1 MIQYSNFLSH
11 ADVAASI
18 VADGASITTHILGE
32 TGIGKTA
39 VGRMVAKALPTH
51 RFSIIDATQVS
62 DGSITMPT
70 IDPERGV
77 SDELPNVRFGV
88 SRTSQ
93 RGIDNSQPIII
104 FIDEYNK
111 ASKYAKNA
119 LAPVIYD
126 RRLGQFY
133 LPDDSIVIL
142 ASNLGV
148 EGYGDT
154 TQMFL
159 KTREAPLYM
168 RKPTADE
175 LVAHATEQV
184 WEPEVI
190 AFISEYPQ
198 VCDSFLDY
206 SPANS
211 FNGKYAARDQT
222 KENQMILNPYV
233 EQDKI
238 ASPRTLEFASHVM
251 RGAKA
256 HNLPLHVV
264 RSKLIGTVGAPCA
277 LEMQAYFQS
286 GQEAE
291 SFENVVANPMT
302 ARLSPKAPVQL
313 IQLFKFLSRVS
324 DRTEAEAV
332 TKYMARCRDELQ
344 ILFCKRVSNT
354 ATLMSLF
361 VTVADFGTM
370 MRNNRDLFKL

>member
-1 MIQYSNFLSH
+1 MQYSNFLSH

-18 VADGASITTHILGE
+18 IADGESVTTHILGE

-70 IDPERGV
+70 IDNETGV

-93 RGIDNSQPIII
+93 RGVDGSQPIIV

-119 LAPVIYD
+119 LAPVIYE
-126 RRLGQFY
+126 RRLGHFY
-133 LPDDSIVIL
+133 LPDGSIVIL

-154 TQMFL
+154 SQMFL
-159 KTREAPLYM
+159 KTREATLYM

-175 LVAHATEQV
+175 LVAHAVEQA
-184 WEPEVI
+184 WEPEV
-190 AFISEYPQ
+190 ASFIHEYPQ
-198 VCDSFLDY
+198 VCDSFMDY
-206 SPANS
+206 SKEYG
-211 FNGKYAARDQT
+211 GKYAGRDQT
-222 KENQMILNPYV
+222 KENAMILNPYV

-238 ASPRTLEFASHVM
+238 ASPRTLEFASHIM
-251 RGAKA
+251 RGSKA
-256 HNLPLHVV
+256 HNLPLHIV
-264 RSKLIGTVGAPCA
+264 RSKLIGTVGESCA
-277 LEMQAYFQS
+277 LEMMAYFQS
-286 GQEAE
+286 GQQAE
-291 SFENVVANPMT
+291 TFERVVADPMG
-302 ARLSPKAPVQL
+302 ARLSDNPTVQL

-332 TKYMARCRDELQ
+332 TKYMGRCRNEMQ
-344 ILFCKRVSNT
+344 VLFTKRVSGT
-354 ATLMSLF
+354 PTLMAMF
-361 VTVADFGTM
+361 ITVAQFGSM
-370 MRNNRDLFKL
+370 MRDNRDLIKV

>member
-1 MIQYSNFLSH
+1 MIQYSSFLSH
-11 ADVAASI
+11 AEVAASI
-18 VADGASITTHILGE
+18 VADGDVLTTHILGE

-39 VGRMVAKALPTH
+39 VGKLVAKALPTH

-62 DGSITMPT
+62 DGSITMPC

-93 RGIDNSQPIII
+93 RGIDGSQPIII

-119 LAPVIYD
+119 LAPIIYE
-126 RRLGQFY
+126 RRLGHFY
-133 LPDDSIVIL
+133 LPDGSIVIL

-159 KTREAPLYM
+159 KTREATLYM
-168 RKPTADE
+168 RKPTSEE
-175 LVAHATEQV
+175 LVTHATEQG

-190 AFISEYPQ
+190 GFIHEYPQ

-206 SPANS
+206 SKE
-211 FNGKYAARDQT
+211 FGGKYAGRDQT

-238 ASPRTLEFASHVM
+238 TSPRTLEFSSHVM
-251 RGAKA
+251 RGAKR
-256 HNLPLHVV
+256 HKLPLNVV
-264 RSKLIGTVGAPCA
+264 RSKLIGTVGASCA
-277 LEMQAYFQS
+277 MEMMAYFQS

-291 SFENVVANPMT
+291 SFERVVADPMT
-302 ARLSPKAPVQL
+302 ARLNDNPTVQL

-332 TKYMARCRDELQ
+332 TKYMGRCRDEMQ
-344 ILFCKRVSNT
+344 TLFCKRVSNT

-361 VTVADFGTM
+361 MTVAEFNAM
-370 MRNNRDLFKL
+370 MRANRDLFKL

>member
-11 ADVAASI
+11 ADVASSI

-39 VGRMVAKALPTH
+39 VGRMVAKSLPTH
-51 RFSIIDATQVS
+51 RFSIVDATQIS

-70 IDPERGV
+70 IDPERGI
-77 SDELPNVRFGV
+77 SDELPNARFGV

-93 RGIDNSQPIII
+93 RGIDGSQPIIL

-133 LPDDSIVIL
+133 LPDSSIVIL

-159 KTREAPLYM
+159 KTREATLYM
-168 RKPTADE
+168 RKPTSEE
-175 LVAHATEQV
+175 LVAHATEQG

-190 AFISEYPQ
+190 GFIHEYPQ

-206 SPANS
+206 SKE
-211 FNGKYAARDQT
+211 FGGKYAGRDQT

-238 ASPRTLEFASHVM
+238 SSPRTLEFSSHVI

-256 HNLPLHVV
+256 HNLPLHIV
-264 RSKLIGTVGAPCA
+264 RSKLIGTVGESCA
-277 LEMQAYFQS
+277 LEMQAFFQS

-291 SFENVVANPMT
+291 SFEKVVADPMA
-302 ARLSPKAPVQL
+302 ARLSSNPTVQL
-313 IQLFKFLSRVS
+313 IQLFKFLTRVS

-332 TKYMARCRDELQ
+332 TKYMARCREEMQ

-361 VTVADFGTM
+361 VTVAEFGTM

>member
-1 MIQYSNFLSH
+1 MIAYANFLSH
-11 ADVAASI
+11 AEVAASI
-18 VADGASITTHILGE
+18 VADGHVLTTHILGE

-39 VGRMVAKALPTH
+39 VGKLVAKALPTH

-62 DGSITMPT
+62 DGSITLPAL
-70 IDPERGV
+70 DVERGV

-93 RGIDNSQPIII
+93 RGVDGSQPIIV

-119 LAPVIYD
+119 LAPVIYE
-126 RRLGQFY
+126 RRLGHFY

-159 KTREAPLYM
+159 KTREATLYM
-168 RKPTADE
+168 RKPTSEE
-175 LVAHATEQV
+175 LVAHATEQC

-190 AFISEYPQ
+190 GFVHEYPQ
-198 VCDSFLDY
+198 VCDSFMDY
-206 SPANS
+206 LPG
-211 FNGKYAARDQT
+211 GKYAGRQQQQ
-222 KENQMILNPYV
+222 ENQMILDPHV

-256 HNLPLHVV
+256 HKLPLNVV
-264 RSKLIGTVGAPCA
+264 RSKLIGTVGESCA
-277 LEMQAYFQS
+277 LEMLSYFQS

-291 SFENVVANPMT
+291 SFENVVADPMG
-302 ARLSPKAPVQL
+302 ARLSTNPTVQL
-313 IQLFKFLSRVS
+313 IQLFKYLTRVS
-324 DRTEAEAV
+324 DRVEAQAV
-332 TKYMARCRDELQ
+332 TQYMGRCREEMQ
-344 ILFCKRVSNT
+344 ILFCKRVST
-354 ATLMSLF
+354 TPTTMAMF
-361 VTVADFGTM
+361 VTVAEFGAM
-370 MRNNRDLFKL
+370 MRNNRDLFKQ

>member
-1 MIQYSNFLSH
+1 MIAYNNFLSH
-11 ADVAASI
+11 AEVAQSI
-18 VADGASITTHILGE
+18 VADGHVLTTHILGE

-39 VGRMVAKALPTH
+39 VGRLVAKALPTH

-62 DGSITMPT
+62 DGSITLPVL
-70 IDPERGV
+70 DVERGV

-93 RGIDNSQPIII
+93 RGVDGSQPIIV

-119 LAPVIYD
+119 LAPVIYE
-126 RRLGQFY
+126 RRLGHFY
-133 LPDDSIVIL
+133 LPDSSIVIL

-159 KTREAPLYM
+159 KTREATLYM
-168 RKPTADE
+168 RKPTVDE
-175 LVAHATEQV
+175 LVAHATEQR
-184 WEPEVI
+184 WEEEVI
-190 AFISEYPQ
+190 AFIEEYPQ
-198 VCDSFLDY
+198 VCDSFMDY
-206 SPANS
+206 AK
-211 FNGKYAARDQT
+211 GCKYEGRDQT

-238 ASPRTLEFASHVM
+238 TSPRTLEFSSHVM

-256 HNLPLHVV
+256 HKLPINVV
-264 RSKLIGTVGAPCA
+264 RAKLVGTVGEACA
-277 LEMQAYFQS
+277 LEMLSYFQS

-291 SFENVVANPMT
+291 SFANVVANPMT
-302 ARLSPKAPVQL
+302 ARLSDNPTVQI
-313 IQLFKFLSRVS
+313 IQLFKFLTRVT

-332 TKYMARCRDELQ
+332 TKYMARCREEMQ
-344 ILFCKRVSNT
+344 ILFVKRVSNT
-354 ATLMSLF
+354 PALISLF
-361 VTVADFGTM
+361 VTVAEFGTM
-370 MRNNRDLFKL
+370 LRSNRDLFKL